1 MDAVDALIEAIQN
14 FKGKNTAFARQKK
27 HLHIIIDLTSSSPL
41 LLGLGG
47 LLVVSHD
54 QYFVSKTCNE
64 LWVVEEGK
72 ASRFEGTFDDY
83 KMHTAKKTKKRVEES
98 VKKLGN
104 LNH

>member
-1 MDAVDALIEAIQN
+1 MELFDTLEPLSFLPI
-14 FKGKNTAFARQKK
+14 K
-27 HLHIIIDLTSSSPL
+27 LTSSSAVSI
-41 LLGLGG
+41 GG

-83 KMHTAKKTKKRVEES
+83 KLHTAQKTKKRVEES
-98 VKKLGN
+98 VKKLSR
-104 LNH
+104 